1 MINVFVLNELKEM
14 ATSSHDTV
22 LEKLTELKFEKFE
35 KFELT
40 VRKQK
45 SQSKCSDEHRYAI
58 AKYAKYNGASQAAT
72 FFKNKYPTINEST
85 RRTFVKNYDKNV
97 KVAKAC
103 VRSPDRK
110 LNTLMLGRSLM
121 VGPIIGEK
129 LFMVSLKKEV
139 MFSRSIAATTAVVL
153 LSRMNGESV
162 KNVVVTTTWGKGQS
176 QRIGF

>member
-1 MINVFVLNELKEM
+1 MINVLVLNELKEM

-45 SQSKCSDEHRYAI
+45 SQSKCSDEHRYVT

-97 KVAKAC
+97 KVAQAC
-103 VRSPDRK
+103 VRSADKK

-121 VGPIIGEK
+121 VRPTIGEN
-129 LFMVSLKKEV
+129 FSWFRLKR
-139 MFSRSIAATTAVVL
+139 RSCLAVL
-153 LSRMNGESV
+153 LLQQLR
-162 KNVVVTTTWGKGQS
+162 W
-176 QRIGF
+176 FC